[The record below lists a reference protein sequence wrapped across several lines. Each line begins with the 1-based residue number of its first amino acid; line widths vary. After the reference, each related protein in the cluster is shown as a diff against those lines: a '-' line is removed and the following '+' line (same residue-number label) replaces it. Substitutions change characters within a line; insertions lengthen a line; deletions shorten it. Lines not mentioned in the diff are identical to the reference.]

1 MRAATSGRPV
11 YALTLGPTGGKVRRV
26 SVVKSSVKS
35 APVKKTGEKQ
45 WWSRRNAGEWIT
57 IPEAARELDVYPSSL
72 YNHSKLLSPWL
83 DYNDDG
89 ELVLHKNA
97 LTYPANQSRFK
108 AARINKS
115 MREHKIE
122 DQAKRQEERL
132 AREKDGRQARFD
144 DAVQKVVAESKP
156 KSDAMGAIDEET
168 WLSTTKL
175 RSEYGIPTH
184 RLYMNHDL
192 LREYIVKPDGKHYF
206 YHRSLLEN
214 HVIMQYL
221 KRPRGEMSS
230 PPAKSTAKKAAK
242 SAVEVVASAPDIDHA
257 ALPTPEITPMAVNR
271 KVYCKELDRTYD
283 SITLAAK
290 AIGTRREALSKAL
303 RAGQRCRGYTF
314 TYVDD
319 GHEAPVQRKEKR
331 APTGCAVPKKV
342 FCVDLNRAFN
352 SLQEG
357 AEAIGSTASA
367 LSAALRFGHRCKGHV
382 FKYVDDPQRS
392 DVQTRPVYCRELDK
406 IFPSITA
413 AAKAV
418 NRSVPTMLGAI
429 EKNYL
434 CGGYHFTYA

>member
-1 MRAATSGRPV
+1 MRVGKLGEGVYKLTIGPSGRTVSRAKMVKAIKKPQEMRDEED
-11 YALTLGPTGGKVRRV
+11 KVV
-26 SVVKSSVKS
+26 
-35 APVKKTGEKQ
+35 APAVT
-45 WWSRRNAGEWIT
+45 
-57 IPEAARELDVYPSSL
+57 AAKWYSGRELLTEYGISEHRL
-72 YNHSKLLSPWL
+72 YNH
-83 DYNDDG
+83 
-89 ELVLHKNA
+89 
-97 LTYPANQSRFK
+97 R
-108 AARINKS
+108 
-115 MREHKIE
+115 
-122 DQAKRQEERL
+122 
-132 AREKDGRQARFD
+132 
-144 DAVQKVVAESKP
+144 
-156 KSDAMGAIDEET
+156 
-168 WLSTTKL
+168 
-175 RSEYGIPTH
+175 
-184 RLYMNHDL
+184 DL
-192 LREYIVKPDGKHYF
+192 IKQYIAKPDGIHYR
-206 YHRSLLEN
+206 YHEAMLKNEEVMKILQRPPRYRCSDVQLVATEITARLKTKAELAIAAESEPAPMAAEAPAQLE
-214 HVIMQYL
+214 
-221 KRPRGEMSS
+221 ES
-230 PPAKSTAKKAAK
+230 
-242 SAVEVVASAPDIDHA
+242 
-257 ALPTPEITPMAVNR
+257 PEIVPIKVER
-271 KVYCKELDRTYD
+271 RVYCKELDRTYD

-290 AIGTRREALSKAL
+290 AIGARREALSKAL

-319 GHEAPVQRKEKR
+319 GHETPVQRKEKR

>member
-132 AREKDGRQARFD
+132 AREKDGKQARFD

-257 ALPTPEITPMAVNR
+257 APPTPEITPMAVNR

-314 TYVDD
+314 TYVDGNEELPMWNTVGVIAKALGIGRSTVIRHAD
-319 GHEAPVQRKEKR
+319 ELPIGMMVTQRNGTRLFHRDVLSSEIWRRVKNGDNYCNGAAKPVKCKE
-331 APTGCAVPKKV
+331 TGRV
-342 FCVDLNRAFN
+342 FA
-352 SLQEG
+352 SL
-357 AEAIGSTASA
+357 S
-367 LSAALRFGHRCKGHV
+367 
-382 FKYVDDPQRS
+382 
-392 DVQTRPVYCRELDK
+392 
-406 IFPSITA
+406 A
-413 AAKAV
+413 AAKAFGLPTT
-418 NRSVPTMLGAI
+418 SVSTATRKGQR
-429 EKNYL
+429 
-434 CGGYHFTYA
+434 CGGYTFEYA